1 MSNVSEI
8 QTYKVEE
15 RTFGTP
21 VILEVSSS
29 DFRRNNS
36 RIRVMLCALSSS
48 RREPILCALDL
59 NCRRTGHLHDGVILL
74 LRPESFS
81 FFLSYL
87 NSVIPVRFK

>member
-36 RIRVMLCALSSS
+36 RIRVMLCALSSA

-59 NCRRTGHLHDGVILL
+59 NCRRIGHLHDGVILL

>member
-1 MSNVSEI
+1 MFLKYRLIKQRNELL
-8 QTYKVEE
+8 
-15 RTFGTP
+15 GHP

-36 RIRVMLCALSSS
+36 RIRVMLCAMSST

-59 NCRRTGHLHDGVILL
+59 NCRRIGHLQDGVILL
-74 LRPESFS
+74 LRAESFS